1 MSTDAYFTATA
12 LGAISGA
19 SLLSSN
25 VRSLYTNIISLGIAV
40 ASWKP
45 IELLIVV
52 SLSATFRAHLLDT
65 FHHLTS
71 LSPPFQ
77 AFLFLFV
84 FKFLKVVVHT
94 ISYISYRPSAM
105 PSHPAFRSEDCT
117 VIIPTVGDLD
127 AEFVECIQSVLACNP
142 HKIIISTVGRAKF
155 DFATKVCAAID
166 EDIDVIAIA
175 TPSKRAQVVA
185 ATKQVDTHITV
196 LADDHVF
203 WPPTFLSSAV
213 SPFEDPRVGL
223 VGTVKRVRRTFS
235 APFSAADM
243 LNFIACLYLERH
255 NFECTASSFI
265 DGGVFVISGRTAL
278 LRTSIFQ
285 SPSFQYAFLNEYW
298 MGKGPL
304 NVDDDNFTCRWM
316 VSHGHKTVFHNAPEA
331 LMETTLGMA
340 EAGGWK
346 KFRGQLNRW
355 ARTTWRSN
363 PTSLFVERAVWRSQ
377 PWSVYAVYLSSFVNF
392 VLFYDTALFFSL
404 YYSSFGDLYD
414 KCSEL
419 SIEPYGKSLCLPFG
433 ISWSQSSA
441 LWILAGLI
449 LLSKLIKPLPHY
461 MRNPRDLMYVPLQIA
476 FGYWHSWV
484 KLYALLTVRNVAWGT
499 RKGVA

>member
-1 MSTDAYFTATA
+1 MYTEAYFTAAA

-19 SLLSSN
+19 SLLSSR
-25 VRSLYTNIISLGIAV
+25 VRSFCTNMAALSVAV
-40 ASWKP
+40 ISWKP
-45 IELLIVV
+45 IEMLIVV
-52 SLSATFRAHLLDT
+52 SLSATFRSYLLDI
-65 FHHLTS
+65 FHHFSRLS
-71 LSPPFQ
+71 LPSQ

-84 FKFLKVVVHT
+84 FKFLKVGVHT
-94 ISYISYRPSAM
+94 VSYIMYRPGAM
-105 PSHPAFRSEDCT
+105 SSNATFRSEDCT

-127 AEFVECIQSVLACNP
+127 AEFVECLQSILECNP

-155 DFATKVCAAID
+155 DFATKVCAGID
-166 EDIDVIAIA
+166 EGIDVIAIE
-175 TPSKRAQVVA
+175 TPSKRAQVA
-185 ATKQVDTHITV
+185 AAAKQVDTPITV

-203 WPPTFLSSAV
+203 WPPTFLASAV
-213 SPFEDPRVGL
+213 SPFEDTCVGL
-223 VGTVKRVRRTFS
+223 LGTVKRVRRAS
-235 APFSAADM
+235 SGPFSAADM

-278 LRTSIFQ
+278 LRSSIFQ
-285 SPSFQYAFLNEYW
+285 SPSFQHAFLSEYC

-304 NVDDDNFTCRWM
+304 NVDDDNFIYRWM
-316 VSHGHKTVFHNAPEA
+316 VSHGHKIVFHNAPEA
-331 LMETTLGMA
+331 VMETTLGMA
-340 EAGGWK
+340 EAGGWS

-363 PTSLFVERAVWRSQ
+363 STSLFVERAVWQTQ
-377 PWSVYAVYLSSFVNF
+377 PWSVYAVYLSSFINLA
-392 VLFYDTALFFSL
+392 LFYDPALFFSL
-404 YYSSFGDLYD
+404 HYSSFGELYD

-419 SIEPYGKSLCLPFG
+419 SVETYEKLICLPPG
-433 ISWSQSSA
+433 VSLRKSSA

-461 MRNPRDLMYVPLQIA
+461 MRNPRDLMYVPLQIV
-476 FGYWHSWV
+476 FGYWHSCV

-499 RKGVA
+499 RKGVV